1 MKMDWISEAGAIF
14 RRWNIKLLRQPI
26 FLFFSLIQPL
36 VWFLLFTQA
45 FSAIGHLAIPQP
57 TGPPE
62 TFQTLT
68 GTSSYITF
76 FTAAVIIQTIA
87 SSALQAGIGLVN
99 DIDSGF
105 MDKMRVAP
113 ISKSSILFG
122 KLFSDAISTIIQ
134 VIIILLIGLAL
145 GVDVASGI
153 PGVLMILAIAA
164 MFGIAWS
171 GISLFVA
178 LTTRS
183 SQTTLSVGLL
193 TTFPLLFL
201 SASVM
206 PLQLLP
212 GWVQTV
218 AKVNPFT
225 YIAQAF
231 QNLIIKGFVWNST
244 GYAFIAI
251 LIIGIISLG
260 ASILVFRKKIS

>member
-1 MKMDWISEAGAIF
+1 MTMRMEMFSEIAAIF
-14 RRWNIKLLRQPI
+14 KRWNIKLTRNPI
-26 FLFFSLIQPL
+26 LIFFSLVQPL

-45 FSAIGHLAIPQP
+45 FSAIGNIP
-57 TGPPE
+57 
-62 TFQTLT
+62 TFKLLT

-87 SSALQAGIGLVN
+87 SQALSSGIGLVN
-99 DIDSGF
+99 DFDSGF

-113 ISKSSILFG
+113 INKSSILLG
-122 KLFSDAISTIIQ
+122 KLFSDAITTVIQ

-145 GVDVASGI
+145 GVNIASGI
-153 PGVLMILAIAA
+153 PGVLLILFISAC
-164 MFGIAWS
+164 FGFAWS

-178 LTTRS
+178 LTTKN

-201 SASVM
+201 SAAVM
-206 PLQLLP
+206 PLGLLP
-212 GWVQTV
+212 SWVQQV

-231 QNLIIKGFVWNST
+231 QSLIINGFVWEKVE
-244 GYAFIAI
+244 YAFISIIIIAI
-251 LIIGIISLG
+251 ITLG
-260 ASILVFRKKIS
+260 ASLLVFRKKIA

>member
-1 MKMDWISEAGAIF
+1 LKMEMLSEIVAIF

-45 FSAIGHLAIPQP
+45 FSKIVDIP
-57 TGPPE
+57 GFE
-62 TFQTLT
+62 MFT
-68 GTSSYITF
+68 GTNSYITF

-99 DIDSGF
+99 DFDSGF
-105 MDKMRVAP
+105 MEKMRVAP
-113 ISKSSILFG
+113 ISKSAILFG
-122 KLFSDAISTIIQ
+122 KLFSDAISTVIQ
-134 VIIILLIGLAL
+134 VVIILLIGLAL
-145 GVDVASGI
+145 GVSIASGI
-153 PGVLMILAIAA
+153 LGVLMILLVAA
-164 MFGIAWS
+164 TFGIAWS

-206 PLQLLP
+206 PLELLP
-212 GWVQTV
+212 TWVQQV

-231 QNLIIKGFVWNST
+231 QSLIIKGFVWESI
-244 GYAFIAI
+244 GYAFISI

-260 ASILVFRKKIS
+260 ASILVFRKKVS

>member
-1 MKMDWISEAGAIF
+1 VK
-14 RRWNIKLLRQPI
+14 
-26 FLFFSLIQPL
+26 
-36 VWFLLFTQA
+36 
-45 FSAIGHLAIPQP
+45 
-57 TGPPE
+57 
-62 TFQTLT
+62 TFKDIT

-99 DIDSGF
+99 DFDNGF
-105 MDKMRVAP
+105 LDKMRVAP
-113 ISKSSILFG
+113 ISKSAILFG
-122 KLFSDAISTIIQ
+122 KLFSDAISTMIQ
-134 VIIILLIGLAL
+134 VVIILLIGLAL
-145 GVDVASGI
+145 GVSVASGVL
-153 PGVLMILAIAA
+153 GVLIILVIAA
-164 MFGIAWS
+164 SFGIAWS

-178 LTTRS
+178 LTSKS

-206 PLQLLP
+206 PLELLP
-212 GWVQTV
+212 SWVQQV

-231 QNLIIKGFVWNST
+231 QNLIINGFVWDSLV
-244 GYAFIAI
+244 YAFAAI

-260 ASILVFRKKIS
+260 ASILVFRKKVS